1 MKKFLIAAVSFILL
15 YLLLDMAYY
24 QWGFY
29 IDFHG
34 DREVRT
40 FTSTQGREILVD
52 TGDGMEPFE
61 IRGVDLGV
69 GIPGHFS
76 TEFAIDKETYLRWF
90 GLIQE
95 MGANT
100 IRVYTILQPDFYE
113 AVYEYNKENPEPL
126 YVLHGVWVNDYVQNS
141 HVDAYDDSFRKTLIQ
156 DCRTLV
162 DVIHGRKK
170 IRLGYQA
177 SGASGVYT
185 KDISEWVLGYIL
197 GVEWEDVTVAYTDH
211 MKPEKNS
218 YQGNYMYTSEQAT
231 PFEAMLAETG
241 DNIIRYESGK
251 YNEQRLLAFSN
262 WPATDPL
269 DYPEEVERLFMK
281 CAKVD
286 VEHILTTDR
295 YKSGQ
300 FASYHVYS
308 YYPDYL
314 AHYDTWK
321 GELPF
326 AEEYRLKDGE
336 YNTYGIYLEMLSR
349 HHEMPVVISEFGT
362 PTSRGRAQLD
372 FFTARSQGYMSEQE
386 QGEALVESYE
396 DIRKAG
402 CAGCVIFSWQDE
414 WFKRTWNTMANID
427 LTKTA
432 YWSDFQTNEQFFGLM
447 AFDPGEKT
455 SVCYTDGDVG
465 EWTQDDLLT
474 DNGNIRLYMKYDEK
488 FLYFRVHKD
497 NYDAETETI
506 YIPVDVTPNSGSY
519 YADGE
524 DVKFDR
530 KADFLLVL
538 NGREN
543 SRVLVQE
550 RYEAFRV
557 IFAEDYGEENPYFEI
572 PDKDSPVFKK
582 IYLALQLGMVN
593 ALYEEDKMSEK
604 FETGRLTFGNGNP
617 SDEDY
622 NSVSDFYINADDIE
636 IRLPWQLFNFSNPA
650 QQQIHDDYYEHYG
663 IENLKIKSIYAGA
676 DTSQNKGERIRM
688 GELKLNGW
696 GRNPSY
702 HERLK
707 QSYYVVKEKWAGKTD

>member
-177 SGASGVYT
+177 SGASGVYA

-211 MKPEKNS
+211 MKPENNS

-269 DYPEEVERLFMK
+269 DYPVEVERLFMK

-530 KADFLLVL
+530 KADFLIVL

>member
-1 MKKFLIAAVSFILL
+1 
-15 YLLLDMAYY
+15 
-24 QWGFY
+24 
-29 IDFHG
+29 
-34 DREVRT
+34 
-40 FTSTQGREILVD
+40 
-52 TGDGMEPFE
+52 
-61 IRGVDLGV
+61 
-69 GIPGHFS
+69 
-76 TEFAIDKETYLRWF
+76 
-90 GLIQE
+90 

-211 MKPEKNS
+211 MKPENNS

-269 DYPEEVERLFMK
+269 DYPVEVERLFMK

-530 KADFLLVL
+530 KADFLIVL

>member
-1 MKKFLIAAVSFILL
+1 
-15 YLLLDMAYY
+15 
-24 QWGFY
+24 
-29 IDFHG
+29 
-34 DREVRT
+34 
-40 FTSTQGREILVD
+40 
-52 TGDGMEPFE
+52 
-61 IRGVDLGV
+61 
-69 GIPGHFS
+69 
-76 TEFAIDKETYLRWF
+76 
-90 GLIQE
+90 
-95 MGANT
+95 
-100 IRVYTILQPDFYE
+100 
-113 AVYEYNKENPEPL
+113 
-126 YVLHGVWVNDYVQNS
+126 
-141 HVDAYDDSFRKTLIQ
+141 
-156 DCRTLV
+156 
-162 DVIHGRKK
+162 
-170 IRLGYQA
+170 
-177 SGASGVYT
+177 
-185 KDISEWVLGYIL
+185 
-197 GVEWEDVTVAYTDH
+197 
-211 MKPEKNS
+211 
-218 YQGNYMYTSEQAT
+218 
-231 PFEAMLAETG
+231 
-241 DNIIRYESGK
+241 
-251 YNEQRLLAFSN
+251 
-262 WPATDPL
+262 
-269 DYPEEVERLFMK
+269 
-281 CAKVD
+281 
-286 VEHILTTDR
+286 
-295 YKSGQ
+295 
-300 FASYHVYS
+300 
-308 YYPDYL
+308 
-314 AHYDTWK
+314 
-321 GELPF
+321 
-326 AEEYRLKDGE
+326 
-336 YNTYGIYLEMLSR
+336 
-349 HHEMPVVISEFGT
+349 
-362 PTSRGRAQLD
+362 
-372 FFTARSQGYMSEQE
+372 
-386 QGEALVESYE
+386 
-396 DIRKAG
+396 
-402 CAGCVIFSWQDE
+402 
-414 WFKRTWNTMANID
+414 
-427 LTKTA
+427 
-432 YWSDFQTNEQFFGLM
+432 
-447 AFDPGEKT
+447 
-455 SVCYTDGDVG
+455 
-465 EWTQDDLLT
+465 
-474 DNGNIRLYMKYDEK
+474 MKYDEK

>member
-126 YVLHGVWVNDYVQNS
+126 YVLHWVWVNDYVQNS

-211 MKPEKNS
+211 MKPENNS

>member
-1 MKKFLIAAVSFILL
+1 MKKFLIAAGSVILV

-211 MKPEKNS
+211 MKPENNS